1 MVGEEVF
8 HFHDFG
14 GGVFAGG
21 DAGRPCEVV
30 FRDRTICQF
39 VMSADEG
46 SGACAKVCGHH

>member
-14 GGVFAGG
+14 GGVFTRG

-30 FRDRTICQF
+30 FRDDTICQF

-46 SGACAKVCGHH
+46 GGACAKVCGHY